1 MSTAVEKA
9 SAPVALSPGEER
21 WRMAQA
27 MAKAGML
34 PKAYRNSPGDILLA
48 QEYGL
53 ALGIGFTQVLTD
65 IHVIE
70 GRPSMSA
77 NLMQALIRKAG
88 HRIRIRGD
96 NRSATCSIVRKD
108 DPEFPYSVT
117 YTLDDA
123 KLAGLMGKDNWR
135 KYPASM
141 LQARAIAM
149 CARQAC
155 ADVLAGIAYVPDELD
170 TRGEIVDAEPII
182 DQTPPLGGAQAP
194 PQGGAA
200 DEWMDTWDARYD
212 EAVQTADLELLERLG
227 AQAVAMAD
235 EERTDRA
242 RAAWHEAAL
251 DYQQDGAT
259 DA

>member
-1 MSTAVEKA
+1 MSTAVEKV

-170 TRGEIVDAEPII
+170 TRGEIVDAEPIMETA
-182 DQTPPLGGAQAP
+182 TPAHTDP
-194 PQGGAA
+194 PAET
-200 DEWMDTWDARYD
+200 EWMDTWDARYD